1 LSCILDMGLKLR
13 ELRHARGWCVREL
26 AARAGVDF
34 TAINRAELGKTMPRL
49 ETLERLAKA
58 LGVGVKDLIETGK

>member
-1 LSCILDMGLKLR
+1 MRLNLR
-13 ELRHARGWCVREL
+13 KLRHAKGWSVREL
-26 AARAGVDF
+26 AARSGVDF

-58 LGVGVKDLIETGK
+58 LGVGVKDLIVNGK